1 MARVA
6 HTNRFWSC
14 PLPPSVQ
21 PVDRGRQCVFM
32 TLPCHCRLAK
42 ISVCAHWGENCVL
55 IFKRTKRTRFTG
67 SLSVDKCL
75 TCGVRWL
82 GKRLVLFD
90 VIFFRVLIAST
101 HRALSGVHTRSSVVI
116 GLEMTCVKN
125 GKLLHIIK
133 KTPSKREWGGRGSG
147 LGEVKLNVEEN
158 LSYEWCRR
166 MVSVTVS
173 VWQSNRP

>member
-1 MARVA
+1 M
-6 HTNRFWSC
+6 
-14 PLPPSVQ
+14 
-21 PVDRGRQCVFM
+21 
-32 TLPCHCRLAK
+32 
-42 ISVCAHWGENCVL
+42 
-55 IFKRTKRTRFTG
+55 
-67 SLSVDKCL
+67 
-75 TCGVRWL
+75 
-82 GKRLVLFD
+82 LFD

-116 GLEMTCVKN
+116 GLEMTRVKN

-173 VWQSNRP
+173 V